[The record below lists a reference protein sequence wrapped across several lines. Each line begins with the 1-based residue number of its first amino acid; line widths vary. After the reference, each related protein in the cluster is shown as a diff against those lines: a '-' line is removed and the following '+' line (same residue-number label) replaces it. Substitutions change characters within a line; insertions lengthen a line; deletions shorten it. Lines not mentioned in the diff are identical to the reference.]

1 MKRSFTYD
9 FRRNLIKVFC
19 LSTGLAI
26 GLLLVAKVYFEQT
39 YDSSLPDIDRI
50 CYVTESVEM
59 SGEYREYNS
68 TPGAV
73 APGLKRSVPQV
84 ESATRI
90 VAVLGATDFST
101 PGGRSYGVPAVYMAD
116 SCFFDV
122 IQTRIVAGNPHD
134 ALSVKWKCMIPRSLA
149 DRIGGDVL
157 GMRLVSKDLG
167 KGRPVE
173 VGSVYEDFPLNSSFS
188 NCIYLS
194 LSSIADIMY
203 DGRDN
208 WMGNDMYSSY
218 VKLAEGAEIEE
229 TRPYIRKMLE
239 DVIEAD
245 VLEQTHFNFGLR
257 PLAGHHARAAETRT
271 MNWMLSILAL
281 IILGSASLNYL
292 LVVMAQ
298 MQWRAREMAVRKCYG
313 TSGRRIFLM
322 VIGES
327 LAFMAVS
334 LVLAAMIVVS
344 LSSECGNLFGV
355 DAAGLL
361 SVDRIWIVELAVC
374 LLLLMLTGVVPA
386 WLYCRTP
393 VAEAFRK
400 NTRGKRRWKLALL
413 SVQFFAS
420 SFMFCLLVLVG
431 RQYYHIN
438 NADMGYEYENVAMA
452 GLSRLSEDERARL
465 YSEIGRLGCVEGVA
479 TAWQDFTSYAAG
491 NNIYRQDNSYYEVNV
506 GDMYGANPAIFDV
519 LGMKFEQGGPFEAF
533 SDSVVNQVVVD
544 AGFIGDLHKVQDF
557 EGDMIVGRRFHITE
571 HRHNGDNEYEI
582 RGVVRPIRK
591 NGFVR
596 SAADH
601 RSAVIFPTTAMERH
615 LYIKFRHLDEESM
628 EKARKV
634 ADSLFPEA
642 GIVIMPMKTRLD
654 IINAPVRRFGTS
666 VMIAGIVIIV
676 ITVIGLIGYTADEVH
691 RRAKEIAI
699 RKVNGMSVNGILGM
713 FCLDVMKVAVPSLV
727 LGCVAAIAAGR
738 DWLSQFTEQVGL
750 SPLSMLATIIAILA
764 LLLLTV
770 VVCCLGVVRSNPVRY
785 LRDE

>member
-1 MKRSFTYD
+1 M
-9 FRRNLIKVFC
+9 
-19 LSTGLAI
+19 
-26 GLLLVAKVYFEQT
+26 
-39 YDSSLPDIDRI
+39 
-50 CYVTESVEM
+50 
-59 SGEYREYNS
+59 
-68 TPGAV
+68 
-73 APGLKRSVPQV
+73 

-122 IQTRIVAGNPHD
+122 IQTRIVAGDPHD

-167 KGRPVE
+167 KSHPVE
-173 VGSVYEDFPLNSSFS
+173 VGGVYEDFPLNSSFS

-194 LSSIADIMY
+194 LSSIADITY

-361 SVDRIWIVELAVC
+361 SVDRIWIVELVVC

-420 SFMFCLLVLVG
+420 SFMF
-431 RQYYHIN
+431 
-438 NADMGYEYENVAMA
+438 
-452 GLSRLSEDERARL
+452 
-465 YSEIGRLGCVEGVA
+465 
-479 TAWQDFTSYAAG
+479 
-491 NNIYRQDNSYYEVNV
+491 
-506 GDMYGANPAIFDV
+506 
-519 LGMKFEQGGPFEAF
+519 
-533 SDSVVNQVVVD
+533 
-544 AGFIGDLHKVQDF
+544 
-557 EGDMIVGRRFHITE
+557 
-571 HRHNGDNEYEI
+571 
-582 RGVVRPIRK
+582 
-591 NGFVR
+591 
-596 SAADH
+596 
-601 RSAVIFPTTAMERH
+601 
-615 LYIKFRHLDEESM
+615 
-628 EKARKV
+628 
-634 ADSLFPEA
+634 
-642 GIVIMPMKTRLD
+642 
-654 IINAPVRRFGTS
+654 
-666 VMIAGIVIIV
+666 
-676 ITVIGLIGYTADEVH
+676 
-691 RRAKEIAI
+691 
-699 RKVNGMSVNGILGM
+699 
-713 FCLDVMKVAVPSLV
+713 
-727 LGCVAAIAAGR
+727 
-738 DWLSQFTEQVGL
+738 
-750 SPLSMLATIIAILA
+750 
-764 LLLLTV
+764 
-770 VVCCLGVVRSNPVRY
+770 
-785 LRDE
+785 